1 MSLHCLIEYLLL
13 DYGMNP
19 DCLKNAMSACDL
31 EIMKAQSES
40 PCHLIQVAIYMQN
53 EKCIF
58 ALCNCYHGHDL
69 WRLKHKTI
77 FISLFYCLNH
87 LFHLKDT
94 RKGLPVRA
102 AGFSSW
108 QCENT
113 RHDLSVFKTWYSLW
127 FMHRIF

>member
-1 MSLHCLIEYLLL
+1 MSLQYICNKGFNLNTVKFQCKMSLHCLIEYLLL

-69 WRLKHKTI
+69 
-77 FISLFYCLNH
+77 
-87 LFHLKDT
+87 
-94 RKGLPVRA
+94 
-102 AGFSSW
+102 
-108 QCENT
+108 
-113 RHDLSVFKTWYSLW
+113 
-127 FMHRIF
+127 